1 MVSHEVWH
9 EAFLME
15 EVACREDD
23 GKVQAPHE
31 AAIDPFYGKRGMGFV
46 HDPKHA
52 VRGAIYRRTTFFSS
66 TS

>member
-1 MVSHEVWH
+1 
-9 EAFLME
+9 ME

-46 HDPKHA
+46 HDPKRA
-52 VRGAIYRRTTFFSS
+52 VRGAIYRRTTFSSS